1 MSGIARVLVTLGLA
15 AAVLTGCSGDPNSVA
30 EQARSGSRKGYI
42 SGDGRV
48 EMIPAD
54 RRAAPVTLEGTL
66 LDGAAWTSTAAR
78 GKPLV
83 VNVWASWCGP
93 CAAEAPV
100 LRSVSEAAEFTG
112 KVGWIG
118 INLRE
123 PAPNGLA
130 QVKAWRHT
138 YPSLSDQAGVTL
150 LALQGKAAAMPSTLV
165 LDSEGRIAARILGP
179 VTSSTLTGMIEDV
192 LSGSTTS

>member
-100 LRSVSEAAEFTG
+100 LRSVSEAAEFAG

>member
-1 MSGIARVLVTLGLA
+1 MRRTARAVLAIGLA
-15 AAVLTGCSGDPNSVA
+15 AVVLTGCSTDPNSVA

-48 EMIPAD
+48 ELIPVD
-54 RRAAPVTLEGTL
+54 RRAEPVTLEGTL
-66 LDGAAWTSTAAR
+66 LDGAAWTSTTAR
-78 GKPLV
+78 GRPLV

-100 LRSVSEAAEFTG
+100 LRSVSEAIEFTG

-138 YPSLSDQAGVTL
+138 YPSLSDEAGVTL
-150 LALQGKAAAMPSTLV
+150 LALQGKAATMPSTLV
-165 LDSEGRIAARILGP
+165 LDAEGRIAARVLGP

-192 LSGSTTS
+192 LAGDTTP